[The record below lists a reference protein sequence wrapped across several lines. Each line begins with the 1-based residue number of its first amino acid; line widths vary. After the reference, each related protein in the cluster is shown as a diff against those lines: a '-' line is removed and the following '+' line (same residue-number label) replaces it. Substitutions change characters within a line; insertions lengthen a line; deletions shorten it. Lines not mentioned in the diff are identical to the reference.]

1 MQKGITSQM
10 DLANKIGTDRTYI
23 GGIERG
29 ERNPTFEILEK
40 LAKALGTSLSELM
53 RFDTDSDYSIQT
65 KTLALNDKPSSN
77 KKK

>member
-1 MQKGITSQM
+1 MKLG
-10 DLANKIGTDRTYI
+10 LKIGTDRTYI

-40 LAKALGTSLSELM
+40 LAKALGVKMDELL
-53 RFDTDSDYSIQT
+53 RFHEAKEYTADS
-65 KTLALNDKPSSN
+65 KTWVLNDK